1 MTDMQVEISKI
12 EIDPNR
18 LRSYTKVDLPDFA
31 VAALQKNGI
40 TYNDQP
46 SGSGIS
52 EHNLQHTHNKC
63 KLTQHIRSIESHLD
77 KDGPRT
83 WNGGAHSN
91 VRDPLH
97 GKHP

>member
-31 VAALQKNGI
+31 IAALKKNGI
-40 TYNDQP
+40 AYDDKP
-46 SGSGIS
+46 SGSGVS
-52 EHNLQHTHNKC
+52 QHDLQQQNNKC
-63 KLTQHIRSIESHLD
+63 KLTQHIRSIESHID

-83 WNGGAHSN
+83 WNGSAHSN
-91 VRDPLH
+91 VRDPLN
-97 GKHP
+97 G